1 VTIKFKRGDYLLL
14 LLYAYKQAAITGRT
28 RLQKVAFLF
37 EKEVLKQYKFD
48 KEFDISE
55 IPDFKPYHYGPFSKK
70 VFEFMELFENL
81 GLVEVTEGKN
91 SVDEYDTEIFFD
103 YLLQQGDSEWID
115 ELSEVSLDFVPVYRL
130 TEKGKQYV
138 EAKLWKYLDSAKMQ
152 ALDKLKKDCVDTPLK
167 LLMKYV
173 YTNYPDFA
181 SESRIK
187 EEILKETKWQY

>member
-1 VTIKFKRGDYLLL
+1 MTTKFKRGDYLLL

-37 EKEVLKQYKFD
+37 EKEVLKQYDFD

-55 IPDFKPYHYGPFSKK
+55 TADFKPYHYGPFSKK
-70 VFEFMELFENL
+70 VFQFMELFENL
-81 GLVEVTEGKN
+81 GLVEVTEEKN
-91 SVDEYDTEIFFD
+91 SADKYDADIFID

-115 ELSEVSLDFVPVYRL
+115 ELSETNMDFVPVYRL
-130 TEKGKQYV
+130 TGKGEQYV
-138 EAKLWKYLDSAKMQ
+138 EARLWKYLDPVKVQ
-152 ALDKLKKDCVDTPLK
+152 ALDKLKKDCVETPLK
-167 LLMKYV
+167 LLLKYI
-173 YTNYPDFA
+173 YTNYSSFA